1 MKLTELSQMDIDLI
15 KSIHNS
21 LTSEK
26 RDIFLAE
33 HFGINQRTVRNWVS
47 KLGIAR
53 DKVEAT
59 SEQLQAAKV
68 RELKQSK
75 YYLITAAQNA
85 TPVHANLFANMQKY
99 ANHIGAE
106 ICVIPYR
113 YKNPTSTHTE
123 LQHDVWE
130 SILTPYLDLNRHKL
144 NDNLVLLSDFK
155 VQPTASNPLDGLE
168 GITGNKSAIIG
179 HSRQHGKSL
188 PVIAGNH
195 VKALFTTG
203 ACTIENYTDSKA
215 GKIGEFHHV
224 LGFCIVEVVDNEI
237 FHIRHV
243 SADSDGNFIDLVHE
257 VKDGIIYRAE
267 PPKALVMADLHSE
280 VTNKEVFNSTLLHIT
295 KLLPES
301 IYLHDVADGLPVNPH
316 EKENYVLRVKR
327 YNEGKHLVKDSIQCI
342 IGKVKE
348 IQEAFAES
356 KIHVVRS
363 NHDEFF
369 DRWVNSHNWKNDI
382 PNAQTYLELASMAIK
397 SDIGI
402 IPTIITEATNG
413 AVNCLGYNESHKV
426 MDIELSLHGHAGNN
440 GAKGSIAQ
448 FRKLSNKGISAHN
461 HGFAVLDG
469 WMQVGSCTDRFQHF
483 NKGTAGAAHAHAI
496 ITNNGKRQL
505 LILSGGSFSTFL

>member
-1 MKLTELSQMDIDLI
+1 MKFTELSQTDIDLI
-15 KSIHNS
+15 RSIHNS

-26 RDIFLAE
+26 RDVFLAE
-33 HFGINQRTVRNWVS
+33 HFEINQRTVRNWVS

-53 DKVEAT
+53 EKVEAA
-59 SEQLQAAKV
+59 SEQIQAAKV
-68 RELKQSK
+68 RELKHSK

-85 TPVHANLFANMQKY
+85 TPVHTNLFANMQKY

-113 YKNPTSTHTE
+113 YRYKNPTSTFSD

-130 SILTPYLDLNRHKL
+130 HILTPYLDLNRHQL
-144 NDNLVLLSDFK
+144 NDSLMLLSDFK
-155 VQPTASNPLDGLE
+155 VKPTASNPLDGLE

-179 HSRQHGKSL
+179 HSRQHCKSL

-203 ACTIENYTDSKA
+203 ACTIETDSKA

-224 LGFCIVEVVDNEI
+224 LGFLIVEIVDNEI
-237 FHIRHV
+237 FHPRHV
-243 SADSDGNFIDLVHE
+243 SADSDGNFIDVVHE
-257 VKDGIIYRAE
+257 VKDGIICRAAR
-267 PPKALVMADLHSE
+267 PKAAVLADLHSE
-280 VTNKEVFNSTLLHIT
+280 ITNEEVFDATLSQIS
-295 KLLPES
+295 KLNPES
-301 IYLHDVADGLPVNPH
+301 VYCHDVADGLPVNPH

-327 YNEGKHLVKDSIQCI
+327 YNDGKHLVKDAIQCI
-342 IGKVKE
+342 VGKVKQ

-356 KIHVVRS
+356 KIHIVRS

-382 PNAQTYLELASMAIK
+382 PNAETYLELASMAIK

-402 IPTIITEATNG
+402 IPTILKEATNG
-413 AVNCLGYNESHKV
+413 AVNCLGYNQSHKV

-469 WMQVGSCTDRFQHF
+469 WMQVGTCTNRFQDY
-483 NKGTAGAAHAHAI
+483 NKGASAAAHAHAI
-496 ITNNGKRQL
+496 ITSNGKKQL